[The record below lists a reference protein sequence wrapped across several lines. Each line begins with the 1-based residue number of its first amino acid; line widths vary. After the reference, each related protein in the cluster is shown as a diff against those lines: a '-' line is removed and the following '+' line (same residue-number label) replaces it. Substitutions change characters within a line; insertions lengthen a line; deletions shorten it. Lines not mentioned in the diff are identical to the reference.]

1 MPRRTRHSTQEPP
14 IETLVAGAAGLIFLL
29 VGLSHGGRFGE
40 RLGLFGLAVIVGAAL
55 VFLVRLALWLRHR
68 EPPAR

>member
-1 MPRRTRHSTQEPP
+1 M
-14 IETLVAGAAGLIFLL
+14 AGVAGLIFLL
-29 VGLSHGGRFGE
+29 VGFNHGGRFGE
-40 RLGLFGLAVIVGAAL
+40 RLGLFGLAVIIFAAL